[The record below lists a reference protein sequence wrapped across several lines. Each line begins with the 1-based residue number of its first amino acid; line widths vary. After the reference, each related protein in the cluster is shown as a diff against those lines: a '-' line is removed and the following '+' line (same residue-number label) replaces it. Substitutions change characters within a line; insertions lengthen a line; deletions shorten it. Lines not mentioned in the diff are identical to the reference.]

1 MDILLADDEKAIAVT
16 LKDDLEQSG
25 HQVTVTGD
33 GLAAKAAL
41 EARPFDVLI
50 SDIKMPGLDGM
61 DLLQIAKRLHPDIEV
76 IMITGYGTIESAVQ
90 AMKKGA
96 FEYLL
101 KPFYNEEIVHHLRRI
116 GELRDLRR
124 ENTELRE
131 ELSGRYRLDNIVG
144 RSKAMQEVFRLIRTV
159 APSDSNV
166 LIEGASGT
174 GKELIAKAIHH
185 NSLRG
190 NGPFVAFS
198 CAEMTPTLLEDS
210 LFGHERGAFTDA
222 KDRRKGLFERAQGGT
237 LFLDEIDDTPLSVQ
251 VKLLRVLQE
260 RKIERLG
267 GEETVAIDVRLVAA
281 TKVELG
287 QSVAD
292 GEFRADLYYRLNVV
306 PLKLPS
312 LRDREGDVRLLVQ
325 HFLSRYGGGRP
336 YTVSEDVMERM
347 ERYSWPGNV
356 RQLENA
362 VERSIALSGD
372 SLVLRESH
380 LLADQ
385 LRQASPA
392 EADLIRTLD
401 EARKDAEIRTIRAVL
416 SHTGGQKA
424 EAAKILG
431 VSRKN
436 LWEKMKDYGLEG

>member
-16 LKDDLEQSG
+16 LKDDLEQCG
-25 HQVTVTGD
+25 HLVTVAAD

-41 EARPFDVLI
+41 ESRRFDVLI

-61 DLLQIAKRLHPDIEV
+61 ELLPIAKRLHPEIEV

-116 GELRDLRR
+116 AELRDLRR
-124 ENTELRE
+124 ENVELRE
-131 ELSGRYRLDNIVG
+131 ELSGRYRFENIIG

-159 APSDSNV
+159 APSESNV

-185 NSLRG
+185 NSLRR

-237 LFLDEIDDTPLSVQ
+237 LFLDEIDDTPMSVQ

-260 RKIERLG
+260 RQIERLG
-267 GEETVAIDVRLVAA
+267 GEETVPIDVRLVAA
-281 TKVELG
+281 TKVDLG
-287 QSVAD
+287 QSVVD
-292 GEFRADLYYRLNVV
+292 GEFRPDLYYRLNVV
-306 PLKLPS
+306 PLRLPP
-312 LRDREGDVRLLVQ
+312 LRDREGDVRLLVL
-325 HFLSRYGGGRP
+325 HFLARYGGDRN
-336 YTVSEDVMERM
+336 YTVPEDVLEKM

-362 VERSIALSGD
+362 VERAIALAGE
-372 SLVLRESH
+372 SLVLKESH

-385 LRQASPA
+385 SRQASPG
-392 EADLIRTLD
+392 EADLIRTLE
-401 EARKDAEIRTIRAVL
+401 EARRDAEIKTIRAVL
-416 SHTGGQKA
+416 THTGGHKA